1 MPNKIKAKTNP
12 NSLLKSKIIAA
23 ESKSFPRHFIFC
35 NAIFVG
41 NCRFKKSEPTGLF
54 AIQFTHSEI
63 IFIQRLDFSTISA
76 SGSAHWNRVK
86 MYSIGSSAPL
96 SIFRT
101 ILFRK
106 VLDYFVWK
114 FRQ

>member
-41 NCRFKKSEPTGLF
+41 NCRFKKVHQPVYSPSDLRTLKSDLF
-54 AIQFTHSEI
+54 GVEI
-63 IFIQRLDFSTISA
+63 FQPLPQAAPR
-76 SGSAHWNRVK
+76 
-86 MYSIGSSAPL
+86 IG
-96 SIFRT
+96 IG
-101 ILFRK
+101 
-106 VLDYFVWK
+106 
-114 FRQ
+114 